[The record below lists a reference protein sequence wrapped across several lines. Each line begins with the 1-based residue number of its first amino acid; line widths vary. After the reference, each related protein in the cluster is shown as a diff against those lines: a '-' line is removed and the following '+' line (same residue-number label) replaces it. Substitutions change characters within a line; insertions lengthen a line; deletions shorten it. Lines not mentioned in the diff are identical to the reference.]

1 MAFCS
6 FKCQAEHA
14 QRPQQQQPPQ
24 FSYDSTNAL
33 PPISPTG
40 AGELSR
46 AGQSAADAAFAAP
59 SPTAESI
66 LEAPSPSDLPIV
78 SGANLKRSNAITP
91 AIVADGADAGGSH
104 SRHTS
109 GGSAKET
116 VVPPQVDIPS
126 TAFST
131 GPLTA
136 GLLTP
141 ASLRSP
147 LDNVID
153 SAQASQG
160 HPTPAIEQDDPHKE
174 IAIAAPLESLAAS
187 HGQPH

>member
-1 MAFCS
+1 MTTS
-6 FKCQAEHA
+6 NLSVV
-14 QRPQQQQPPQ
+14 
-24 FSYDSTNAL
+24 FSPCLLSEADHETTSVAAAMEEDKTMEDLILYCNDVFDLKTAGAPLL

-78 SGANLKRSNAITP
+78 TGANLKRSNAITP

-126 TAFST
+126 FST
-131 GPLTA
+131 G
-136 GLLTP
+136 
-141 ASLRSP
+141 RSQRDCSP
-147 LDNVID
+147 
-153 SAQASQG
+153 
-160 HPTPAIEQDDPHKE
+160 
-174 IAIAAPLESLAAS
+174 
-187 HGQPH
+187 QPHYGRRLRMSSTRPKPHRPSPSRS